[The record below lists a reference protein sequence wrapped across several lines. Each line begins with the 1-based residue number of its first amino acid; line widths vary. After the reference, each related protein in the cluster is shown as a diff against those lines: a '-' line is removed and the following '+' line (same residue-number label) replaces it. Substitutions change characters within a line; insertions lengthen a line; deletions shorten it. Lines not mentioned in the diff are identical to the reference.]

1 MMVDN
6 KEFLIHELAEQA
18 NVSVRTIR
26 YYLDE
31 GLLPQ
36 PQARGRYALFNSEH
50 LERLELIRRLK
61 DAYLPLKE
69 IRQKM
74 DSLSGEQV
82 RDLLDKNGDA
92 ADMQAESLP
101 SPQLQQREP
110 DSSALDYIS
119 KLLETHP
126 PVPPPRSISQPF
138 ALKSAAPQE
147 SVQSQLTRVP
157 TISEE
162 SEKPETWRRVLLAP
176 GVELNLRQPPEPEH
190 KKKIQQILDLA
201 NRLFRS

>member
-1 MMVDN
+1 MVEN
-6 KEFLIHELAEQA
+6 KDYLIHELAEQA

-36 PQARGRYALFNSEH
+36 PQVKGRYALFSSEH

-74 DSLSGEQV
+74 DSLSGAEV
-82 RDLLDKNGDA
+82 RDLLEKSGDQPVVRGDSQPA
-92 ADMQAESLP
+92 PQPEQNAP
-101 SPQLQQREP
+101 S
-110 DSSALDYIS
+110 SSALDYITR
-119 KLLETHP
+119 LLETHP
-126 PVPPPRSISQPF
+126 PSLPARSMNQPF
-138 ALKSAAPQE
+138 AANAVVPQKS
-147 SVQSQLTRVP
+147 LRLRLP
-157 TISEE
+157 TVSPLGREN
-162 SEKPETWRRVLLAP
+162 ETWRRVVLAP
-176 GVELNLRQPPEPEH
+176 GVELHLRQPFGAENE
-190 KKKIQQILDLA
+190 KKIQQILDLA

>member
-1 MMVDN
+1 MVDD
-6 KEFLIHELAEQA
+6 KELLIHELAEQA

-36 PQARGRYALFNSEH
+36 PRARGRYALFNSDH

-74 DSLSGEQV
+74 DSLSEAQV
-82 RDLLDKNGDA
+82 RDLLDRNGDA
-92 ADMQAESLP
+92 PDMRAETQP
-101 SPQLQQREP
+101 APHLQQRAP

-119 KLLETHP
+119 KVLETHP
-126 PVPPPRSISQPF
+126 PVPPPRIF
-138 ALKSAAPQE
+138 EVKAAAPQE
-147 SVQSQLTRVP
+147 SIMPQLARVP
-157 TISEE
+157 MRRVEG
-162 SEKPETWRRVLLAP
+162 EKPETWRRVLLAP
-176 GVELNLRQPPEPEH
+176 GVELNLRQPSEPENE
-190 KKKIQQILDLA
+190 KKIQQILDLA